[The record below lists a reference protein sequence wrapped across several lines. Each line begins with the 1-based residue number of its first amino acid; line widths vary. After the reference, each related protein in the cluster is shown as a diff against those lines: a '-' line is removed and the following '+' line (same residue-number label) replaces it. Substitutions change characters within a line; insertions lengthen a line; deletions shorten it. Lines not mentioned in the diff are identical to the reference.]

1 MAFFG
6 AYMKIYWTKQK
17 ADSKTLAAAA
27 LKLYCGASDA
37 LCHNDRGR
45 PYFKNTDIRISISHS
60 GGIWLCA
67 LSGSEAG
74 IDIERITDRNHLKIA
89 ERFFTPEETDFVKAN
104 GADGF
109 FRLWVR
115 KEAYVKYMGEGISYG
130 LDSFSLSDG
139 SRLADEY
146 GDSVFREID
155 FGENFKCA
163 VCTAKEEFSWEQIK
177 TEEMHI

>member
-1 MAFFG
+1 MN
-6 AYMKIYWTKQK
+6 IYWTKQK
-17 ADSKTLAAAA
+17 SDSGTLAAAA
-27 LKLYCGASDA
+27 LRLYCGASDT

-60 GGIWLCA
+60 GNIWICA
-67 LSGSEAG
+67 LGRNETG
-74 IDIERITDRNHLKIA
+74 IDIERITDRNYLKIA
-89 ERFFTPEETDFVKAN
+89 ERFFTPEETRFVKAN

-115 KEAYVKYMGEGISYG
+115 KEAYVKYTGKGISCG
-130 LDSFSLSDG
+130 LGSFSLSDG

-146 GDSVFREID
+146 EDVIFGDID
-155 FGENFKCA
+155 FGDNFKCA
-163 VCTAKEEFSWEQIK
+163 VCTSKEAFIWEQIK